1 MDPGE
6 ILVLTGPPAA
16 GKSTVGALIAN
27 QWDLGVHLR
36 PDYFWDEFIR
46 NGLLRPWMPESH
58 EQNTTVINAIT
69 AAAAQYAKGG
79 YSVLVDGIVGPW
91 FVELVAE
98 TFADHGARW
107 HYAILLPA
115 NDVNVER
122 SRSRSKTITQEVLKK
137 MHSEFTA
144 HLAGYEKHVV
154 DSTHLDATQ
163 TAEAVNKKMETGELH
178 VG

>member
-16 GKSTVGALIAN
+16 GKTTVAEIIVG
-27 QWDLGVHLR
+27 QWGLSVQLQA
-36 PDYFWDEFIR
+36 DYFWDEFIR
-46 NGLLRPWMPESH
+46 NGFLRPWMPESH
-58 EQNTTVINAIT
+58 EQNTTVINAI
-69 AAAAQYAKGG
+69 AAAAVEYAKGG

-91 FVELVAE
+91 FVELVSE
-98 TFADHGARW
+98 TFADHGVRW

-115 NDVNVER
+115 SDVNVER
-122 SRSRSKTITQEVLKK
+122 SRSRSKAITQEVLEK

-163 TAEAVNKKMETGELH
+163 TAEAVNKKMEAGELH
-178 VG
+178 VE

>member
-1 MDPGE
+1 MDHGE

-46 NGLLRPWMPESH
+46 SGLLRPWMPESH

-79 YSVLVDGIVGPW
+79 YSVLVDGIVGPGSW
-91 FVELVAE
+91 
-98 TFADHGARW
+98 
-107 HYAILLPA
+107 
-115 NDVNVER
+115 NS
-122 SRSRSKTITQEVLKK
+122 SRKL
-137 MHSEFTA
+137 
-144 HLAGYEKHVV
+144 
-154 DSTHLDATQ
+154 
-163 TAEAVNKKMETGELH
+163 
-178 VG
+178 